1 MRTYNNLK
9 PVDPPKPI
17 VNFKEM
23 LRENAELF
31 GEKAIYIYKDNGEMQ
46 EKSYIQ
52 FHEDIINFS
61 TMLYESGL
69 AGKRIAVT
77 GDTHPA
83 WMTAFFATIITG
95 GVIVPLDRELDADQM
110 ADFMKVAECSAV
122 VYTAALTEKV
132 EGAAAK
138 LPFIEKFI
146 PVGKSTFE
154 DNRLLPFDTMLE
166 EGARL
171 IKNGDTR
178 YSEQDTDLERMVAIL
193 FTSGTT
199 GTSKGVMLS
208 YKNFIACSNACC
220 QSTQYSKDD
229 VFVSVLP
236 IHHTYEL
243 STVQLS
249 GPNLGATIVICEGVR
264 YATRYFKEYKPT
276 ALVLVPLFLET
287 IHKKIWSEI
296 KRKGLEKKVKTAI
309 KVSNS
314 LLKTGVD
321 IREKMFSDVTSVF
334 GGNLKSIVAGGAPL
348 DPQIVR
354 DFYSFGIT
362 VLQGYGITECSPL
375 VSVNRPGKVSF
386 TSVGQAVE
394 GVEVKIEQIPDS
406 TGEEGEILVR
416 GENVMM
422 GYYDNKEATD
432 AVITEDGWFRT
443 GDIGTIDKK
452 GYIYITGR
460 LKNVIIASNGKNIYP
475 EELEEHLYRLSTVK
489 ECVVIGRDTEDG
501 VCITAVIVPDY
512 EIVGEGTTDTALS
525 CILKEEI
532 AQINRS
538 LPSYKHINRF
548 EIRHEDFEKTLTKKI
563 KRFLVK

>member
-9 PVDPPKPI
+9 QVDPPKKI
-17 VNFKEM
+17 LNFKQM
-23 LRENAELF
+23 LRTNSENYGNKTL
-31 GEKAIYIYKDNGEMQ
+31 YIYKNKGVMR
-46 EKSYIQ
+46 EKSYAQ
-52 FHEDIINFS
+52 FTRDVTAFA
-61 TMLYESGL
+61 TALYEKGL
-69 AGKRIAVT
+69 AGKRIAII

-83 WMTAFFATIITG
+83 WMTAFYATIITG
-95 GVIVPLDRELDADQM
+95 GVVVPLDRELDADQM
-110 ADFMKVAECSAV
+110 AEFIRIADCSAI
-122 VYTAALTEKV
+122 VYTAALHDKV
-132 EGAAAK
+132 EGAADSLSFLK
-138 LPFIEKFI
+138 YFI
-146 PVGKSTFE
+146 PVGTSTF
-154 DNRLLPFDTMLE
+154 DDPRVVHYKDMRLLGFDLLE
-166 EGARL
+166 KGDYRYAKQRTNLDRL
-171 IKNGDTR
+171 A
-178 YSEQDTDLERMVAIL
+178 AIL

-208 YKNFIACSNACC
+208 YRNFVSCANSCC
-220 QSTQYSKDD
+220 ESTQYGKDD

-243 STVQLS
+243 STVQIS
-249 GPNLGATIVICEGVR
+249 APNLGATIVICEGVR

-287 IHKKIWSEI
+287 IHKKVWNEI
-296 KRKGLEKKVKTAI
+296 KRKGMEKKVRTAM
-309 KVSNS
+309 KVSSS
-314 LLKTGVD
+314 LLKTNVD
-321 IREKMFSDVTSVF
+321 IRDKMFSDVTGVF
-334 GGNLKSIVAGGAPL
+334 GGRLKSIIVGGAPI

-354 DFYSFGIT
+354 DFYTFGIT

-375 VSVNRPGKVSF
+375 VAVNRPGKLNF
-386 TSVGQAVE
+386 NSVGQAVD
-394 GVEVKIEQIPDS
+394 GVEVKIEKLPDS
-406 TGEEGEILVR
+406 NGEEGEILVR
-416 GENVMM
+416 GNNVMM
-422 GYYDNKEATD
+422 GYYENDDATD
-432 AVITEDGWFRT
+432 AVLSEDGWFST

-489 ECVVIGRDTEDG
+489 ECVVIGRDGEDG

-512 EIVGEGTTDTALS
+512 EVLGEGTSDTALS
-525 CILKEEI
+525 FILKEAI
-532 AQINRS
+532 AQINRN